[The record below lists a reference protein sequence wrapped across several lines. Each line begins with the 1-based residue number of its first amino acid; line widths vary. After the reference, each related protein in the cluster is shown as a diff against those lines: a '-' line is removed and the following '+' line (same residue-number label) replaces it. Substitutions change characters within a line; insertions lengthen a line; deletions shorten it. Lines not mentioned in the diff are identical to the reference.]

1 MSGAHCSSAVVAV
14 SRKQKPIS
22 NPCVL
27 LPSLDLLWDVGGLC
41 LCGAAQGMGVV
52 QAKQAC
58 SAARLGH
65 NSLGTWAKM
74 KVK

>member
-1 MSGAHCSSAVVAV
+1 MLDAHCSSAVAG
-14 SRKQKPIS
+14 SRKQKPIP

-27 LPSLDLLWDVGGLC
+27 LPSLDLLWEACATD

-58 SAARLGH
+58 SAAR
-65 NSLGTWAKM
+65 
-74 KVK
+74 